1 LWLLVAEGKAEEAT
15 SIAEQQ
21 VESYLAKL
29 LTDTS
34 FRCVRSGCMLMVF
47 AVRMPAHGIH

>member
-1 LWLLVAEGKAEEAT
+1 VAEGKAEEAA
-15 SIAEQQ
+15 SSAEQQ

-34 FRCVRSGCMLMVF
+34 FRCAGLMGLRYVLKGKC
-47 AVRMPAHGIH
+47 AMCLL